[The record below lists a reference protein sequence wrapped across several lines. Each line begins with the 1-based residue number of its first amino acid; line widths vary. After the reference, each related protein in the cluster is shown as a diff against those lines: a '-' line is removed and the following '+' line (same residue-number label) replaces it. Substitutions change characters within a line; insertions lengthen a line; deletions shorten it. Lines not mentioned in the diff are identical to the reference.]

1 MLDVKEEVFI
11 RSTVVEEDWSG
22 QVHDDVEH

>member
-1 MLDVKEEVFI
+1 MLNMKEEVLI